1 MQSQVDTPLPL
12 PRKGLA
18 IASLIFGIIGIPTL
32 GLCFVGGIA
41 GVVLGAVAL
50 NKAKVDPTH
59 YTGKG
64 LALAGII
71 TSSLSLL
78 IAIPGF
84 IAAIAIPNLVK
95 SQQAARETAAL
106 TEVITIGKAQ
116 VIYSVTKGQGKYT
129 NLRTLGSEGLIDSVL
144 ASGQKGGYE
153 FTSEPVL
160 SDGAEPKFD
169 TTARPVATGTFGTGN
184 RSFGANETFI
194 AYEAEGTVSL
204 KGTPTNRIPAGGTPV
219 E

>member
-18 IASLIFGIIGIPTL
+18 LASLILGIIGIPSL

-78 IAIPGF
+78 MAIPGF

-106 TEVITIGKAQ
+106 SEVITIGKAQ

-144 ASGQKGGYE
+144 ASGQKVGYE

-160 SDGAEPKFD
+160 SGAEPKFD

-194 AYEAEGTVSL
+194 VYEAEGTVSL
-204 KGTPTNRIPAGGTPV
+204 KGTPTNRIPEGGTPV

>member
-1 MQSQVDTPLPL
+1 VQSQVDTPPPL

-18 IASLIFGIIGIPTL
+18 IASLILGIIGIPTL

-84 IAAIAIPNLVK
+84 IAAIAIPNFVR

-129 NLRTLGSEGLIDSVL
+129 DLRTLGSEGLIDSVL

-153 FTSEPVL
+153 FRSEPVL
-160 SDGAEPKFD
+160 SGGSEPKFD
-169 TTARPVATGTFGTGN
+169 TIARPVVTGTFGTGN
-184 RSFGANETFI
+184 RSFGANETVVV
-194 AYEAEGTVSL
+194 YESEGAVSL
-204 KGTPTNRIPAGGTPV
+204 KGTPTNRIPAGGTPI